1 GHAGRDHWLGH
12 HGLRAH
18 GQPDLHPDQDGR
30 RLGLSNYM
38 DTGQKPAT
46 PSLLDMLGP
55 WPWYLLAGELIAVL
69 LVLLLYLPFALADRR
84 ARRAGSTT
92 TPPEA

>member
-1 GHAGRDHWLGH
+1 
-12 HGLRAH
+12 
-18 GQPDLHPDQDGR
+18 
-30 RLGLSNYM
+30 M